1 MKEKFVALHMP
12 SNSAGGTKSTSIW
25 RRWNRLT
32 ACQKRS
38 LIVVLVLLV
47 TTYAVGEQLHELHL
61 KSKKIEKIKHKKH
74 KNPKHKD
81 NYNDPTD
88 DNDPMYE
95 EQPSYDGY
103 AAEEKDDTESDFV
116 KPEDDQYQIPN
127 EDEIHQK
134 PLEENINGIKIFS
147 LGLKSLSIFI
157 QSKIKHKMA
166 QSIKITVPKV
176 GEVMAL
182 NQLNNL
188 R

>member
-103 AAEEKDDTESDFV
+103 AAEEKDDTENDFV

-134 PLEENINGIKIFS
+134 PLEENINGIEILS
-147 LGLKSLSIFI
+147 LGLKPLSIFI
-157 QSKIKHKMA
+157 
-166 QSIKITVPKV
+166 
-176 GEVMAL
+176 
-182 NQLNNL
+182 
-188 R
+188 

>member
-12 SNSAGGTKSTSIW
+12 SNSAGATKSTSIW

-103 AAEEKDDTESDFV
+103 AAEDKDDTENDFI
-116 KPEDDQYQIPN
+116 KSEDDQYQIPN

-134 PLEENINGIKIFS
+134 PLDENINGIKI
-147 LGLKSLSIFI
+147 LSIVPLIVCI

-166 QSIKITVPKV
+166 QSIKTTVPKD
-176 GEVMAL
+176 GEVTAL
-182 NQLNNL
+182 NQLSNL